1 MNRQSTHQNPHE
13 WDYRNNP
20 DRWIDH
26 RRRHL
31 ETITGFE
38 TINCAIIASAELD
51 ISHNEMAAHIGTT
64 ISAVKARLRELD
76 DRDSMLLV
84 ERRPDELA
92 VESPAGIAGTG
103 LGGHE

>member
-1 MNRQSTHQNPHE
+1 
-13 WDYRNNP
+13 
-20 DRWIDH
+20 
-26 RRRHL
+26 
-31 ETITGFE
+31 
-38 TINCAIIASAELD
+38 
-51 ISHNEMAAHIGTT
+51 MAAHIGTT